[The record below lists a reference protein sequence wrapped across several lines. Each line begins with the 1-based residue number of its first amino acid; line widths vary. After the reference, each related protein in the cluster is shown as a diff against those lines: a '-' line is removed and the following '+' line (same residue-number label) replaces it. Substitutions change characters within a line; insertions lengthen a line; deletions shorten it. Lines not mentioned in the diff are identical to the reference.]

1 MNGSQISGIFCTQ
14 VFLVACV
21 AGFERG
27 RELKEGEPR
36 SLGLFFS
43 LLTSP
48 SPPPFASATQA
59 SFLGIRIL
67 PTFPQRRRKGGITT
81 PLKK

>member
-27 RELKEGEPR
+27 RELKEREPR
-36 SLGLFFS
+36 SHEIILLPLNLS
-43 LLTSP
+43 LP
-48 SPPPFASATQA
+48 SPPLFASATQA
-59 SFLGIRIL
+59 RFYGIRIL
-67 PTFPQRRRKGGITT
+67 PNGREEMPFP
-81 PLKK
+81 

>member
-36 SLGLFFS
+36 SLEII
-43 LLTSP
+43 LLPLNLPIP
-48 SPPPFASATQA
+48 SPFCVFHAGQ
-59 SFLGIRIL
+59 FLGDSYITYL
-67 PTFPQRRRKGGITT
+67 PTKKTEGRKYHS
-81 PLKK
+81 LKK

>member
-36 SLGLFFS
+36 SHEIILLPLNLPLLSPFCVCHAGQVLGDS
-43 LLTSP
+43 YIS
-48 SPPPFASATQA
+48 
-59 SFLGIRIL
+59 
-67 PTFPQRRRKGGITT
+67 
-81 PLKK
+81 